1 MRVQEKVSASCAK
14 MTEERSM
21 NGDVPSGSKRGFGLG
36 NADGAQS
43 PNLTATADSDRSCS
57 IAGGRLKFFKDG
69 KFILE
74 LSHRKDGDRTSWVPV
89 PKKTYWPPPAAAG
102 TPRQESSTSLSVSDD
117 NSSVQSS
124 PWQRDHCWKQS
135 NPRHNISKE
144 MTFIMQPLR
153 HMLYIRNLHLFSN
166 TIRRKR
172 RCPYDPTEVT
182 ALDMNNTNNRK
193 LVRVKKI
200 GSNPNKL
207 TVIVQ
212 TLWERVQG
220 LTSSETV
227 ASSSSGVST
236 SMPMQN
242 HARTVN
248 VAASRMDPSI
258 ISPRKRILREMERV
272 SLEDLANSK
281 RQRAR
286 TTSALPHNNNN
297 NGSSSNCT
305 VTCQTLQPGSALPSP
320 PQSGTKSS
328 VSSCSYSITSLLG
341 TCREDE
347 SSTAGAGI
355 QDGEPSFLRNLLK
368 SPSQQTTSPEPSPRP
383 KGNKTGGSRKT
394 SPTQHRQIR
403 SPSHHGSP
411 TLSPSPESLRSGLR
425 TPVVP
430 SVGNSS
436 HSSHLS
442 TFLPP
447 PLLYAPP
454 LTSPYLP
461 HHPTQALGHHPY
473 YSGLPPVPPPYRSS
487 PSPIPSY
494 WVNYPL
500 SSLPRGALY
509 PGLVPPCHPP
519 PLSPCPWGPMTP
531 QPLDDFKKDDG
542 ASDVPLNLSKHAG

>member
-1 MRVQEKVSASCAK
+1 MRVQEKASASCAK

-21 NGDVPSGSKRGFGLG
+21 NGDVPSDSKRGFGLG

-43 PNLTATADSDRSCS
+43 PNLTATTDSDRSCS

-74 LSHRKDGDRTSWVPV
+74 LSHRKEGDRTSWVPV
-89 PKKTYWPPPAAAG
+89 PKKTYWPPPGAAG

-153 HMLYIRNLHLFSN
+153 HMLYIRNLHLFSQ

-172 RCPYDPTEVT
+172 RCPYDPTEVN
-182 ALDMNNTNNRK
+182 AIEINNMNNGK
-193 LVRVKKI
+193 LVRVKRE
-200 GSNPNKL
+200 GSNPARL

-212 TLWERVQG
+212 TLWDRVHRLNSG
-220 LTSSETV
+220 DTV
-227 ASSSSGVST
+227 ACGSSGA
-236 SMPMQN
+236 SMPLVMQN
-242 HARTVN
+242 HARTVA
-248 VAASRMDPSI
+248 VSASRMDPSI

-272 SLEDLANSK
+272 SLEDLVNSK

-286 TTSALPHNNNN
+286 TASALPHNNN

-320 PQSGTKSS
+320 PQAGVKGN
-328 VSSCSYSITSLLG
+328 VSNYSITSLLG
-341 TCREDE
+341 TNRDDE
-347 SSTAGAGI
+347 ATTAGAGI
-355 QDGEPSFLRNLLK
+355 QDGPSFLRNLLK

-383 KGNKTGGSRKT
+383 KGSNKTGGTRKM

-403 SPSHHGSP
+403 SPSHQGSP
-411 TLSPSPESLRSGLR
+411 TLSPSPDSLRSGLR

-430 SVGNSS
+430 SMGNTS
-436 HSSHLS
+436 HAPHLP
-442 TFLPP
+442 TFLTP
-447 PLLYAPP
+447 PLLYPP
-454 LTSPYLP
+454 PISSPYLP
-461 HHPTQALGHHPY
+461 HHPASLGHHPY
-473 YSGLPPVPPPYRSS
+473 YSGLSPIPPPYRGS
-487 PSPIPSY
+487 PSPIPAY

-500 SSLPRGALY
+500 SSTSFAEQDDMKSQAIKS
-509 PGLVPPCHPP
+509 GL
-519 PLSPCPWGPMTP
+519 
-531 QPLDDFKKDDG
+531 K
-542 ASDVPLNLSKHAG
+542 